1 MQSKRGNEEDES
13 QVTAETE
20 LAGPL
25 GVRFSVI
32 VRKSQKRIRRSV
44 MAGRS

>member
-1 MQSKRGNEEDES
+1 MQYKSSDEEENKS
-13 QVTAETE
+13 VTAETE
-20 LAGPL
+20 LDGPL
-25 GVRFSVI
+25 GGRFSVI